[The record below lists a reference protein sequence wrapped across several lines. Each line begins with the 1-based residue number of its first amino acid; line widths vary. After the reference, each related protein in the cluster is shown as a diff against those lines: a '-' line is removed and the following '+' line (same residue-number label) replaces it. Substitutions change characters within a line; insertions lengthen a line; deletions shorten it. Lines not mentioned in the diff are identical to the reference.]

1 MLGLRQCQ
9 SGSQRSV
16 PQHVNVAAKQDGDLR
31 IGAWWPADESLS
43 VPVATARLRRATR
56 RLAWLLINCATLYT
70 AFRTEDK
77 LLSVLPMESLQLGQ
91 TVALGATLAAHA
103 LTLVAWLAARYFV
116 MVATA
121 TAGSSGGRVPL
132 APYPIPF
139 VGFAK
144 EFGESLVG
152 LLREQSSA
160 YGDIFTITVMGNKMT
175 FVTDH
180 AFFREMMRN
189 KKLNFELIAHGVST
203 KAFSVT
209 MEAATAIPPSAFHAI
224 YKKGMQTPDHLDIMS
239 RSVQQALH
247 EEICAKLFPQ
257 GLGSTSTV
265 DLFDAVSKVAFF
277 ATMKSIY
284 GGAEQGFATAAA
296 HQAFL
301 DFDKNFPYLVGGAPM
316 WAFKD
321 SEAGF
326 KKLRALFMDE
336 SVYSDTASYI
346 ISEREKLYARN
357 NFTDDNR
364 AGFQVALL
372 WGTVSNTM
380 PTTFWCLYFL
390 LGDPA
395 AMKAV
400 RDEVDALT
408 AGLEPSSS
416 QLDGTAPAPPAP
428 APALQPCSCGA
439 ASNPF
444 GTPVSSG

>member
-1 MLGLRQCQ
+1 
-9 SGSQRSV
+9 
-16 PQHVNVAAKQDGDLR
+16 
-31 IGAWWPADESLS
+31 
-43 VPVATARLRRATR
+43 
-56 RLAWLLINCATLYT
+56 
-70 AFRTEDK
+70 
-77 LLSVLPMESLQLGQ
+77 
-91 TVALGATLAAHA
+91 
-103 LTLVAWLAARYFV
+103 
-116 MVATA
+116 
-121 TAGSSGGRVPL
+121 
-132 APYPIPF
+132 
-139 VGFAK
+139 
-144 EFGESLVG
+144 
-152 LLREQSSA
+152 
-160 YGDIFTITVMGNKMT
+160 
-175 FVTDH
+175 
-180 AFFREMMRN
+180 
-189 KKLNFELIAHGVST
+189 
-203 KAFSVT
+203 
-209 MEAATAIPPSAFHAI
+209 
-224 YKKGMQTPDHLDIMS
+224 MQTPDHLDIMS

-416 QLDGTAPAPPAP
+416 QLDGARIFPQSSLNKMAVINSVISETFRITSGSIVIREALEDMELKWKGLGEGKTWNIAKGDKVAMYPP
-428 APALQPCSCGA
+428 LHHFDESVFGA
-439 ASNPF
+439 DAATFKYDRFVGEAGVRLERDHLIPF
-444 GTPVSSG
+444 GGGVSQCPGRFFARNEIKSFLATAISCCDFTVSSSNTVGSEFLPSTAIPKMDASRVGLGIFSPQKDVMVDIRAR